1 MKRNPQIFTGQ
12 MLSALKHRPHKMS
25 ELARLTGLQHAT
37 VSKYMKAWHKAGI
50 VEYRLD
56 RTWVLK

>member
-1 MKRNPQIFTGQ
+1 